1 MVAVPAFKI
10 RVFVLAA
17 ILSMALGYLSPA
29 YAATVGVRAYLI
41 DLNTKEATPLENFG
55 GSWDIPF
62 AINEAGQVA
71 GASRTPPPSQ
81 FHAFVTGS
89 NASGIIDLGPGEAHG
104 INDAG
109 QVVGRT
115 KTDQPFITGPNGSG
129 ITLLDALAA
138 SADGINNSGQV
149 VGTLFT
155 SSGENHAFIT
165 GPNGAGI
172 TDLGT
177 MGGISSSANGINDEG
192 QVVGGYET
200 GERLFHA
207 FVTGPDGVGMT
218 DLGTLTGISSSA
230 VAINSAGQIVGTFLT
245 AEHQPHAFFAGP
257 NGEGITDLGTLGGI
271 SSAALGINDAGQVVG
286 AFHASSAENHGAGE
300 NHAFITGPNGV
311 GMTDLNLLIPHPGPV
326 FLWTQAHDI
335 NNHGQV
341 IVEASIV
348 PEPETYALM
357 LAGLALIGIIA
368 VPRKATVAPME
379 TCSGLP

>member
-1 MVAVPAFKI
+1 MITISASKI

-17 ILSMALGYLSPA
+17 VLSLCLGLLSPA
-29 YAATVGVRAYLI
+29 FAATVGTRAYLI
-41 DLNTKEATPLENFG
+41 DLNTKEVTALETFG
-55 GSWDIPF
+55 GTWDIPF
-62 AINEAGQVA
+62 AVNEAGQVA
-71 GASRTPPPSQ
+71 GASQTPPPSQ
-81 FHAFVTGS
+81 FHAFVTGF

-115 KTDQPFITGPNGSG
+115 RTGQTFITGPNGSG
-129 ITLLDALAA
+129 ITLLDAA
-138 SADGINNSGQV
+138 SVNGINNSGQV

-177 MGGISSSANGINDEG
+177 MSGISSSANGINDAG
-192 QVVGGYET
+192 QVVGGFET
-200 GERLFHA
+200 SEGLSHA
-207 FVTGPDGVGMT
+207 FVTGPGGVGMT
-218 DLGTLTGISSSA
+218 DLGTLSGISSGA
-230 VAINSAGQIVGTFLT
+230 VAINSAGQLVGTFLT

-311 GMTDLNLLIPHPGPV
+311 GMMDLNLLIPHPEPV
-326 FLWTQAHDI
+326 FLWTQAQGI

-357 LAGLALIGIIA
+357 LAGLALVGIMA
-368 VPRKATVAPME
+368 MRK
-379 TCSGLP
+379 SL